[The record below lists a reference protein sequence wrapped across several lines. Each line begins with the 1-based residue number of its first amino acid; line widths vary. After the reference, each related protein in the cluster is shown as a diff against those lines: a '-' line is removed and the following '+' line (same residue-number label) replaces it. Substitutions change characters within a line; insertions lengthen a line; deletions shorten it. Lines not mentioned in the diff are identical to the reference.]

1 MQRIKWKEYL
11 EIPVANDED
20 IRQIESQL
28 GIPFP
33 KEFKQILKLAQ
44 GKTSIP
50 SLIESEEVC
59 QVVFGSIFHVLPEV
73 SPSYS
78 IKSMKDTW
86 DEYYPYLLPIA
97 DSGDGCFFAYDLRKG
112 IENPPVIFVNAEA
125 DPEDEDQSENLL
137 FVASSLTELLSNL
150 RDHD

>member
-1 MQRIKWKEYL
+1 MQVEWAEYL
-11 EIPVANDED
+11 NISVASDED
-20 IRQIESQL
+20 IQRIENQL
-28 GIPFP
+28 GIQFP
-33 KEFKQILKLAQ
+33 EEFRQILKLAQ

-59 QVVFGSIFHVLPEV
+59 KVVFGSIFHVLPEV
-73 SPSYS
+73 KSSYS

-112 IENPPVIFVNAEA
+112 IENPPVVFINAEA

-150 RDHD
+150 KDNE